1 MSIFTE
7 DGNNIPNS
15 NIFKTENV
23 EKNDERKCTT
33 APAKYIVK
41 NSNNNFLKGVGLCT
55 LVFVGGIVGGG
66 ACNYLFNKVDEKPS
80 DTTFVPNQSTNVTYT
95 YQTVENPVVAIAESN
110 AMSVVGIN
118 VTYTSTI
125 QSIFGAYESEAK
137 SSGTGIIYTTD
148 GYVITNCHVIESAV
162 SAKNAK
168 IYVTLSDDTEY
179 EAKIVGY
186 DALTDIAVLKV
197 EATNLKAAKF
207 GDSDSIKVGEMVVAI
222 GNPLGQEFAG
232 TVTVGYI
239 SGVNRTV
246 TIDTTAY
253 NLIQTDAAINS
264 GNSGGPLVNI
274 SGEVIG
280 VNTAKIASTG
290 VEGLGFSIPINEV
303 LPIVE
308 ELIQHKTIARPYIGI
323 GGIDLSESVAKRN
336 NLVVGI
342 YIQEVEKDSP
352 AYLAGLKQG
361 DVIVAADG
369 IEVATIEELNE
380 IKNDKKVGDSINI
393 KVYRNKQYK
402 EIKVTLGSSADF
414 N

>member
-23 EKNDERKCTT
+23 EKNDERKYTT

-41 NSNNNFLKGVGLCT
+41 NSNNNFLKGVGLCA
-55 LVFVGGIVGGG
+55 LVFVGGIIGGG
-66 ACNYLFNKVDEKPS
+66 ACNYLFNNVDEKPS
-80 DTTFVPNQSTNVTYT
+80 DSTFVPNQSTNVTYT

-290 VEGLGFSIPINEV
+290 VEGLGFSIPINDV

-380 IKNDKKVGDSINI
+380 IKNEKKVGDSINI

>member
-23 EKNDERKCTT
+23 EKNDERKYTT

-41 NSNNNFLKGVGLCT
+41 NSNNNFLKGVGLCA
-55 LVFVGGIVGGG
+55 LVFVGGIIGGG

-80 DTTFVPNQSTNVTYT
+80 DSTFVPNQSTNVTYT

-290 VEGLGFSIPINEV
+290 VEGLGFSIPINDV

-380 IKNDKKVGDSINI
+380 IKNEKKVGDSINI

>member
-23 EKNDERKCTT
+23 EKNDERKYTT

-55 LVFVGGIVGGG
+55 LVFVGGIIGGG

-80 DTTFVPNQSTNVTYT
+80 DSTFVPNQSTNVTYT

-290 VEGLGFSIPINEV
+290 VEGLGFSIPINDV

-380 IKNDKKVGDSINI
+380 IKNEKKVGDSINI

>member
-23 EKNDERKCTT
+23 EKNDERKYTT

-41 NSNNNFLKGVGLCT
+41 NSNNFLKGVGLCT

-80 DTTFVPNQSTNVTYT
+80 DSTFVPNQSTNVTYT

-148 GYVITNCHVIESAV
+148 GYVITNCHVIESVV

-380 IKNDKKVGDSINI
+380 IKNEKKVGDSINI

>member
-7 DGNNIPNS
+7 DENNIPNS

>member
-7 DGNNIPNS
+7 EGNNIPNS

-23 EKNDERKCTT
+23 EKNDERKYTT

-66 ACNYLFNKVDEKPS
+66 VCNYLFNKVDEKPS

-308 ELIQHKTIARPYIGI
+308 ELIQHKTIARPYMGI

>member
-23 EKNDERKCTT
+23 EKNDERKYTT

-41 NSNNNFLKGVGLCT
+41 NSNNNFLKGVGLCA
-55 LVFVGGIVGGG
+55 LVFVGGIIGGG

-80 DTTFVPNQSTNVTYT
+80 DSTFVPNQSTNVIYT

-290 VEGLGFSIPINEV
+290 VEGLGFSIPINDV

-380 IKNDKKVGDSINI
+380 IKNEKKVGDSINI

>member
-23 EKNDERKCTT
+23 EKNDERKYTT

-80 DTTFVPNQSTNVTYT
+80 DSTFVPNQSTNVTYT

-290 VEGLGFSIPINEV
+290 VEGLGFSIPINDV

-323 GGIDLSESVAKRN
+323 GGIDLSESVAARN

-380 IKNDKKVGDSINI
+380 IKNEKKVGDSINI

>member
-23 EKNDERKCTT
+23 EKNDERKYTT

-41 NSNNNFLKGVGLCT
+41 NSNNNFLKGVGLCA
-55 LVFVGGIVGGG
+55 LVFVGGIIGGG

-80 DTTFVPNQSTNVTYT
+80 DSTFVPNQSTNVTYT

-186 DALTDIAVLKV
+186 DALTDIAVIKV

-290 VEGLGFSIPINEV
+290 VEGLGFSIPINDV

-323 GGIDLSESVAKRN
+323 GGIDLSESVAARN

-380 IKNDKKVGDSINI
+380 IKNEKKVGDSINI

>member
-23 EKNDERKCTT
+23 EKNDERKYTT

-41 NSNNNFLKGVGLCT
+41 NSNNNFLKGVGLCA
-55 LVFVGGIVGGG
+55 LVFVGGIIGGG

-80 DTTFVPNQSTNVTYT
+80 DSTFVPNQSTNVTYT
-95 YQTVENPVVAIAESN
+95 YQTVENPVVAIAEGN

-168 IYVTLSDDTEY
+168 IYVTSSDDTEY

-290 VEGLGFSIPINEV
+290 VEGLGFSIPINDV

-380 IKNDKKVGDSINI
+380 IKNEKKVGDSINI